1 MDETVKEDLK
11 EIQAQLK
18 TLNSYLR
25 VMLVCIAAVT
35 VTLVS
40 EVVRH
45 W

>member
-1 MDETVKEDLK
+1 MDETAKEELK
-11 EIQAQLK
+11 KIQAQLK
-18 TLNSYLR
+18 TLNGYLR